1 MRLIIPFSMPG
12 LNEYI
17 EAERGHRQKGAK
29 LKRDCQTSVILA
41 LRRQIRTPLRE
52 PVVMHYLWVEKDRR
66 RDKDNISSFGRKVIQ
81 DTLVKMGALKND
93 GWENIE
99 GFSDSFAVDKGKP
112 RIEIEIEQSGEKP

>member
-1 MRLIIPFSMPG
+1 MSLQRGTSGQCFSS
-12 LNEYI
+12 
-17 EAERGHRQKGAK
+17 
-29 LKRDCQTSVILA
+29 T
-41 LRRQIRTPLRE
+41 
-52 PVVMHYLWVEKDRR
+52 
-66 RDKDNISSFGRKVIQ
+66 FGRKDIQ